1 MKVLYVP
8 IDERPCNTL
17 VVKRI
22 AQTAHNIEL
31 LTPPNEC
38 YGDKKTPAD
47 AEMMWT
53 WINKHAEDC
62 DALILSLDMIIY
74 GGLLPSR
81 IHYLNEEDA
90 LKWINR
96 LRELREKNPKLP
108 IYASNLIMRT
118 PRYSSSDEEPD
129 YYEDWGREI
138 FLQAYLEDKNRQNKL
153 SDEEQSELNAI
164 KNVLPE
170 HFVRDYEV
178 RRKFNLQVNHYI
190 LELVLE
196 GVISL
201 LVIPQDDSSE
211 YGYTAMDQREIHHKL
226 EELRLVN
233 DVLIYPGADEVGA
246 TLLSRVYNDVKG
258 HRPKV
263 YPIWSSPMGP
273 NLIPLY
279 EDRPFAASMK
289 EHIYAAGCRLTET
302 PDDADLILAYNVPG
316 KVMQESWE
324 QSKKDITYSSFR
336 NMTVFVD
343 QIKGF
348 IEQGKDVV
356 IADSAYANG
365 GDKEL
370 ITLMDEEQILEKVL
384 SYKGWNTNC
393 NTLGTTISQGVIGH
407 NGDLHKIQENIVY
420 HLLDDFFYQAEVRMT
435 MTSDYLPTFNLNYFN
450 LNDKEQMVNQER
462 DKLLIALFQEH
473 IRHSFRNMKFL
484 RMETYAPWNRM
495 FECGI
500 NLKTSF
506 S

>member
-17 VVKRI
+17 VVTRI

-38 YGDKKTPAD
+38 YGNKKTSANT
-47 AEMMWT
+47 EMIWT
-53 WINKHAEDC
+53 WINEHARDC
-62 DALILSLDMIIY
+62 NALILSLDMIIY

-81 IHYLNEEDA
+81 IHYLNENDA
-90 LKWINR
+90 LKWMNR
-96 LRELREKNPKLP
+96 LRELRKKNPTLP

-153 SDEEQSELNAI
+153 SNEEQNELNAI
-164 KNVLPE
+164 KDVLPDD
-170 HFVRDYEV
+170 VVKDYES
-178 RRKFNLQVNHYI
+178 RRKFNLQVNHHI
-190 LELVLE
+190 LNLVLE

-201 LVIPQDDSSE
+201 LVITQDDSSE
-211 YGYTAMDQREIHHKL
+211 YGYTAMDQREIHKKL
-226 EELRLVN
+226 EKLQLVKH
-233 DVLIYPGADEVGA
+233 VLIYPGADEVGA
-246 TLLSRVYNDVKG
+246 TLLARVYNDLKG
-258 HRPKV
+258 RRPKI

-302 PDDADLILAYNVPG
+302 LDDADLILAYNVPG

-356 IADSAYANG
+356 IADSA
-365 GDKEL
+365 
-370 ITLMDEEQILEKVL
+370 
-384 SYKGWNTNC
+384 
-393 NTLGTTISQGVIGH
+393 
-407 NGDLHKIQENIVY
+407 
-420 HLLDDFFYQAEVRMT
+420 
-435 MTSDYLPTFNLNYFN
+435 
-450 LNDKEQMVNQER
+450 
-462 DKLLIALFQEH
+462 
-473 IRHSFRNMKFL
+473 
-484 RMETYAPWNRM
+484 
-495 FECGI
+495 
-500 NLKTSF
+500 
-506 S
+506 

>member
-1 MKVLYVP
+1 MQVLYVP
-8 IDERPCNTL
+8 IDERPRNTL

-164 KNVLPE
+164 KNILPE

-178 RRKFNLQVNHYI
+178 RRKFNLQVNRYI